1 MRKCLIRK
9 LDAIIENENLPI
21 YKESI
26 SIKEISNEIFSVQNT
41 GASFVD
47 SILNPTSDK
56 DAAKNRLY
64 LADVY
69 KVNGKKLKFIF
80 KPLEDYGLRY
90 IHPCTP
96 SGWTLPYVW
105 ESSTGNVPSGTINN
119 VTYTYGNN
127 HSSFSWESSY
137 PKAGK
142 TAIYAYDVT
151 DLTDEQIANID
162 WNDERFLVAGTETYI
177 EV

>member
-105 ESSTGNVPSGTINN
+105 ESSHGSPPIQKPVKRQ
-119 VTYTYGNN
+119 
-127 HSSFSWESSY
+127 FM
-137 PKAGK
+137 
-142 TAIYAYDVT
+142 
-151 DLTDEQIANID
+151 LMM
-162 WNDERFLVAGTETYI
+162 
-177 EV
+177 

>member
-1 MRKCLIRK
+1 MRKCLVRK

-21 YKESI
+21 YKETI
-26 SIKEISNEIFSVQNT
+26 SIKEISNEIFSVNNSE
-41 GASFVD
+41 ASFMN

-56 DAAKNRLY
+56 DPAKNRLF
-64 LADVY
+64 LAAEY
-69 KVNGKKLKFIF
+69 KVDGKKLKFIF
-80 KPLEDYGLRY
+80 KPLEAYGLSS
-90 IHPCTP
+90 IHPCTT
-96 SGWTLPYVW
+96 SGWALPYVW
-105 ESSTGNVPSGTINN
+105 KSPTGDVPVGTINN
-119 VTYTYGNN
+119 ATYTYGNG
-127 HSSFSWESSY
+127 HDSFSWESDY